1 MATSKNQ
8 ALCLRVLLFAS
19 LRETMGWSEK
29 LIELPANCPSSSP
42 MQLWQHL
49 GIQPFIPPSNIRV
62 AINQQFASWDAA
74 LQAGDELAFLPP
86 ISGG

>member
-1 MATSKNQ
+1 MATSKNL

-19 LRETMGWSEK
+19 LRETMGWGEK
-29 LIELPANCPSSSP
+29 LIELPAHCTPLSP
-42 MQLWQHL
+42 LQLWQQL
-49 GIQPFIPPSNIRV
+49 GIQPITPPSNIRV
-62 AINQQFASWDAA
+62 AINQEFASWDAA